1 MLPLL
6 PTAGW
11 LLCSSKESKE
21 CASRVRLLLRWPY
34 ERASTEPSPSLCRP
48 PEEAARDQSR
58 SPQPVPTDGSVGPSS
73 SSRNLLS
80 STALLSDDP
89 SFLSSRGDEGESVSR
104 PPISSAR
111 PHDQQVVVLRVSLHC
126 KGCEGKV
133 RKHISKMKGVTSFGV
148 DLATKKVTVVGDVTP
163 SGVLDSISKVKNAR
177 FWSSPPQ
184 SSASSQSKEPY

>member
-1 MLPLL
+1 MVALLFEGIKGARFSCASSSSVAIRESIDRAKSIAL
-6 PTAGW
+6 PTAGRG
-11 LLCSSKESKE
+11 STRPKSQSAASK
-21 CASRVRLLLRWPY
+21 
-34 ERASTEPSPSLCRP
+34 
-48 PEEAARDQSR
+48 
-58 SPQPVPTDGSVGPSS
+58 PVPTDGSVGPSS
-73 SSRNLLS
+73 SSRYLLS

-133 RKHISKMKGVTSFGV
+133 RKHISKMEGVTSFSV